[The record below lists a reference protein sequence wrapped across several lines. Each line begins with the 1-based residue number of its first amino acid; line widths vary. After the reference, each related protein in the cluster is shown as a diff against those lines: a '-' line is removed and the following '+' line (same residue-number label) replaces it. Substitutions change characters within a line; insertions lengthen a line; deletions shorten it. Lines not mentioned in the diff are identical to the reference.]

1 MIYRKC
7 DYRIVHNEKIFVGF
21 TCASIM
27 MSIWCCLDIYWC
39 KQNLG
44 MTQIALAG
52 FLKAIHCHSYIKST
66 SVWCRFDVGLALGCS
81 KELGPDV
88 NTILH
93 YILLIYEVDN
103 NTLFKLLNELKLYSI
118 QSSMQYNTLFK
129 LIFYKTNGLPLDI
142 KTKQMLLLRFQLY
155 SYHRLYYSNILEEI
169 LAISLS
175 VFIQR
180 NVEYSVNLWD
190 LLC

>member
-88 NTILH
+88 NTILQ
-93 YILLIYEVDN
+93 YILLIYQVDN

-118 QSSMQYNTLFK
+118 QSSMQYK
-129 LIFYKTNGLPLDI
+129 
-142 KTKQMLLLRFQLY
+142 
-155 SYHRLYYSNILEEI
+155 S
-169 LAISLS
+169 
-175 VFIQR
+175 FIQCK
-180 NVEYSVNLWD
+180 
-190 LLC
+190 LLMQCKSLISRSNAMEPN

>member
-93 YILLIYEVDN
+93 YILLIYQVDN

-118 QSSMQYNTLFK
+118 QSSMQYKSFIQCK
-129 LIFYKTNGLPLDI
+129 LLMQCK
-142 KTKQMLLLRFQLY
+142 
-155 SYHRLYYSNILEEI
+155 SYAWQNQSF
-169 LAISLS
+169 S
-175 VFIQR
+175 FFQR
-180 NVEYSVNLWD
+180 NVEYSVNLV
-190 LLC
+190 LYGG

>member
-1 MIYRKC
+1 MDMIYRKC

-93 YILLIYEVDN
+93 YILLIYQVDN

-129 LIFYKTNGLPLDI
+129 LLNELK
-142 KTKQMLLLRFQLY
+142 LY
-155 SYHRLYYSNILEEI
+155 SIQS
-169 LAISLS
+169 S
-175 VFIQR
+175 VQYKSFTQC
-180 NVEYSVNLWD
+180 NL
-190 LLC
+190 LMQCKSYLQC

>member
-1 MIYRKC
+1 M
-7 DYRIVHNEKIFVGF
+7 
-21 TCASIM
+21 
-27 MSIWCCLDIYWC
+27 
-39 KQNLG
+39 
-44 MTQIALAG
+44 
-52 FLKAIHCHSYIKST
+52 
-66 SVWCRFDVGLALGCS
+66 GCS

-180 NVEYSVNLWD
+180 NVEYSVNL
-190 LLC
+190 

>member
-44 MTQIALAG
+44 TTQIALAG
-52 FLKAIHCHSYIKST
+52 FHKAIHCHSYIKST

-129 LIFYKTNGLPLDI
+129 LIFYKTNYN
-142 KTKQMLLLRFQLY
+142 LLRFQLY

>member
-1 MIYRKC
+1 M
-7 DYRIVHNEKIFVGF
+7 
-21 TCASIM
+21 
-27 MSIWCCLDIYWC
+27 
-39 KQNLG
+39 
-44 MTQIALAG
+44 
-52 FLKAIHCHSYIKST
+52 
-66 SVWCRFDVGLALGCS
+66 GCS

-93 YILLIYEVDN
+93 YILLIYQVDN

-129 LIFYKTNGLPLDI
+129 LIFYKTNYN
-142 KTKQMLLLRFQLY
+142 LLRFQLY

-180 NVEYSVNLWD
+180 NVEYSVNL
-190 LLC
+190 